1 MKLTSEFE
9 DVFNVEEPLLLE
21 NPSRQNSSD
30 EENENAENE
39 RHINEVSKANTL
51 EEKEKFLKA
60 LQSKGEHI
68 KSVMGEFLK
77 NTWAQR
83 IQQIE
88 HEKSKAAIEH
98 KKKVIASQGNKDE
111 AQIKALTADYK
122 KKMDELNKQIMD
134 QQRAKQKK
142 EDQIKKTMVQ
152 QEARIKV
159 METELD
165 KMKKQKEQLEMQK
178 KYGEERYSKMR
189 V

>member
-1 MKLTSEFE
+1 
-9 DVFNVEEPLLLE
+9 
-21 NPSRQNSSD
+21 
-30 EENENAENE
+30 
-39 RHINEVSKANTL
+39 
-51 EEKEKFLKA
+51 
-60 LQSKGEHI
+60 
-68 KSVMGEFLK
+68 
-77 NTWAQR
+77 
-83 IQQIE
+83 
-88 HEKSKAAIEH
+88 
-98 KKKVIASQGNKDE
+98 
-111 AQIKALTADYK
+111 
-122 KKMDELNKQIMD
+122 MDELNKQIME